1 LTSQSKVAST
11 VFLAF
16 SLVSLGPGTA
26 MAGCIPSLNGDGFN
40 TCIGERA
47 LQANTS
53 GDFNTAIGSSA
64 LFSNKSGNYNTANG
78 QVSLNSN
85 TRGNANTASGAGAL
99 YSNTLGNY
107 NTAAGAG
114 AMSSNTTGEQNV
126 AIGGKAGSAW
136 TTGKNNIALGYGA
149 GMKQVAGSNNISIG
163 GPGEAAD
170 NGVIRIGDKQ
180 KQVRTFVAGIQTNVI
195 SNGIPVVVNSA
206 GQLGISQSVGSL
218 RYKQNIQSMG
228 DVAGILMQLR
238 PVTYRYMEAQEDGS
252 RPLQYGLIAEEV
264 EKVIP
269 ELVIHDEEGV
279 PEGVAYQVLPSLLL
293 NEYQKQNRKLVATET
308 KLEAPETRLEAL
320 ESELAAMKLML
331 SRLASA
337 QPGQVAVALSP

>member
-1 LTSQSKVAST
+1 MINQSKVAGT

-16 SLVSLGPGTA
+16 SLVSLGSGTA
-26 MAGCIPSLNGDGFN
+26 LAGCTPSLNGDGFN

-64 LFSNKSGNYNTANG
+64 LFSNKSGKYNTANG

-114 AMSSNTTGEQNV
+114 AMSSNTTGEKNV
-126 AIGGKAGSAW
+126 AIGGSAGSAW
-136 TTGKNNIALGYGA
+136 TTGKNNIALGFGA
-149 GMKQVAGSNNISIG
+149 GGKQVAGSNNISIG
-163 GPGEAAD
+163 APGKASD

-180 KQVRTFVAGIQTNVI
+180 RHVRTFVAGIQTNVI
-195 SNGIPVVVNSA
+195 SNGFPVVVNSA
-206 GQLGISQSVGSL
+206 GQLGISPSVSSL
-218 RYKQNIQSMG
+218 RYKQDIQSMG
-228 DVAGILMQLR
+228 DVSSILMQLR
-238 PVTYRYMEAQEDGS
+238 PVTYRYIEAQEDGS

-269 ELVIHDEEGV
+269 ELVIHDEEAV
-279 PEGVAYQVLPSLLL
+279 PQGVAYQVLPSLLL

-308 KLEAPETRLEAL
+308 KLEATETRLEAL

-337 QPGQVAVALSP
+337 QPGQVTVASSP